1 MDRNFKIESFCLPEK
16 SAKLALE
23 WFMRH
28 PNQDKHK
35 PQQAIKTLKSLIF
48 HF

>member
-1 MDRNFKIESFCLPEK
+1 MDRNFKIESVCLPEK